1 MDRKFHQEKQMRNAY
16 LTIALSLAAGTL
28 LSASPLII
36 TASNN
41 SANNQLLV
49 YNASGT
55 LLQSVPTGGQGGAT
69 GNAGGIQVK
78 GGLVAVVN
86 FGSQSVSI
94 FELSGG
100 QFVMKQSIPTLSSP
114 VGVAFGGDHLYVLGT
129 TRVESH
135 AIVGS
140 YVTPS
145 PDGAAALLLADG
157 SAAQVG
163 VLPQEL
169 IIAEKNNVI
178 ETVGLTRG
186 AVTGVATLV
195 HNIPDNVN
203 TPFGLVTRG
212 VNAYVTIAHANEISL
227 VRNDTVLTTTGSGTQ
242 MSPCWLTL
250 AGPFLFSS
258 NSPSKSISKYVVY
271 GQKITQETAVAA
283 LLNGAPT
290 DIASAAGLLS
300 VIDGDGDASHLSI
313 FAMDADGNLTL
324 LAAVRIPGAING
336 VAIVEGD

>member
-1 MDRKFHQEKQMRNAY
+1 MRNVY

-28 LSASPLII
+28 LSASPLIV
-36 TASNN
+36 TASNDA
-41 SANNQLLV
+41 ANNQLLV
-49 YNASGT
+49 YNTSGT
-55 LLQSVPTGGQGGAT
+55 LLQSLPTGGKGGAT
-69 GNAGGIQVK
+69 GNAGGIQAK
-78 GGLVAVVN
+78 GGLLAVIN

-94 FELSGG
+94 FELSGT

-114 VGVAFGGDHLYVLGT
+114 LSVAFGGDHLYILGT
-129 TRVESH
+129 TKVESH
-135 AIVGS
+135 AMFGS
-140 YVTPS
+140 FVSPS
-145 PDGAAALLLADG
+145 PDGAVALLLADG

-163 VLPQEL
+163 VLPLQL

-178 ETVGLTRG
+178 ETVGLTHG
-186 AVTGVATLV
+186 AATGVATLV
-195 HNIPDNVN
+195 HNIPANVN
-203 TPFGLVTRG
+203 TPFGLITRG

-242 MSPCWLTL
+242 MSPCWLAL

-258 NSPSKSISKYVVY
+258 NSPSKSISKFVVF

-290 DIASAAGLLS
+290 DIASADDLLS
-300 VIDGDGDASHLSI
+300 VIDGDGNASHLSV
-313 FAMDADGNLTL
+313 FRMDADGNLTL
-324 LAAVRIPGAING
+324 LTAVRILGAING

>member
-1 MDRKFHQEKQMRNAY
+1 MRNAY
-16 LTIALSLAAGTL
+16 LTIALSIAAGTL
-28 LSASPLII
+28 LSARPLVV
-36 TASNN
+36 TASNDA
-41 SANNQLLV
+41 ANNQLLV
-49 YNASGT
+49 YNTSGK
-55 LLQSVPTGGQGGAT
+55 LLQSLPTGGKGGAT
-69 GNAGGIQVK
+69 GNAGGIQAK
-78 GGLVAVVN
+78 GGLVAVIN

-94 FELSGG
+94 FELSGS
-100 QFVMKQSIPTLSSP
+100 QFVLKQSIPTLSSP
-114 VGVAFGGDHLYVLGT
+114 LSVAFGGNHLYILGT
-129 TRVESH
+129 TKVESH
-135 AIVGS
+135 ATFGS
-140 YVTPS
+140 YVSPS
-145 PDGAAALLLADG
+145 ADGVVALLLADG

-178 ETVGLTRG
+178 ETVRLTGG
-186 AVTGVATLV
+186 AATGTATLV
-195 HNIPDNVN
+195 RNIPANVN
-203 TPFGLVTRG
+203 TPFGLITRG

-242 MSPCWLTL
+242 MAPCWLTL
-250 AGPFLFSS
+250 AGSFLYSS

-313 FAMDADGNLTL
+313 FGMDADGNLTL
-324 LAAVRIPGAING
+324 QNAVRIPGAING